1 MGRKLGLGVLRVRFR
16 NLSDRPIDRVVFSA
30 AYLSGGFDI
39 IRDLPIETPTSF
51 ISLDEP
57 SGCTTV
63 SARYGDGT
71 MWESPVAGPTEPP
84 LPTLEP
90 SN

>member
-1 MGRKLGLGVLRVRFR
+1 MPPTQFMPQETVALF
-16 NLSDRPIDRVVFSA
+16 
-30 AYLSGGFDI
+30 
-39 IRDLPIETPTSF
+39 RDLPIETPTSF

-71 MWESPVAGPTEPP
+71 MWESPVAGPTEPASDTGTVE
-84 LPTLEP
+84 LSLVTTLSSVWLLSSP
-90 SN
+90 ATVL